1 MRALAAAVLALALL
15 PAAGGTQQPAPGR
28 IVPTFQLD
36 AKGDVRGPLDL
47 VRVAM
52 SRRADGR
59 LRADVTMRR
68 VWDAADLA
76 ARDSVCVK
84 LYVAAEP
91 DAEPPEY
98 LVCITAPREGEQ
110 LTARVLRNRANGLP
124 RAVAGATVTRPTA
137 RTAHVRFT
145 QRAIGRPASLRFSAE
160 SLTHGE
166 RCPAGVGCMDTA
178 PDAPAT
184 RMFRLRPGTSAG

>member
-1 MRALAAAVLALALL
+1 VRAAAVAILALALL
-15 PAAGGTQQPAPGR
+15 PAAAASGQEPGR

-52 SRRADGR
+52 SRRPDGR
-59 LRADVTMRR
+59 LRADLTMRR
-68 VWDAADLA
+68 AWGAVDFE
-76 ARDSVCVK
+76 ARDSVCLK

-98 LVCITAPREGEQ
+98 LVCVVPGREGDA
-110 LTARVLRNRANGLP
+110 LVGTVLRNRANGLP
-124 RAVAGATVTRPTA
+124 RTVATATVTRPGP
-137 RTAHVRFT
+137 RTAYVRFR
-145 QRAIGRPASLRFSAE
+145 QRAIGRPESVRFSAE

-166 RCPAGVGCMDTA
+166 RCPAGVGCLDVA

-184 RMFRLRPGTSAG
+184 RMLRLRPGTSAG

>member
-1 MRALAAAVLALALL
+1 VRALPAALIALALL
-15 PAAGGTQQPAPGR
+15 PAAGAAQAPAPGT

-52 SRRADGR
+52 SRREDGS
-59 LRADVTMRR
+59 LRAELTMRR
-68 VWDAADLA
+68 VWGAADLG

-98 LVCITAPREGEQ
+98 LVCVTAPREGER
-110 LTARVLRNRANGLP
+110 LMARVLRNRANGLP
-124 RAVAGATVTRPTA
+124 RTVADATVARPTG
-137 RTAHVRFT
+137 RTAHVGFT
-145 QRAIGRPASLRFSAE
+145 QRAIGRPASVRFSAE

-166 RCPAGVGCMDTA
+166 RCPAGVGCMDLA

-184 RMFRLRPGTSAG
+184 RMFRLRPDTSAG